1 MRLKITTAA
10 VAVFVTGVAAQ
21 DALAKRIAI
30 RVVPPAVRA
39 VTADVV
45 VVGKVASL
53 EADPVEAFP
62 QAGAEEKVAYKIALV
77 KVESAL
83 SGAKGLTHV
92 KVGFPA
98 AADNGGGRGP
108 RGGFGPITLADGQEG
123 CFFLAKHPVADF
135 YVINMGWNP
144 LDAKADG
151 HKADLATAKTALAVV
166 ADPAKA
172 LKADKADDRFTAAA
186 VLVSKYRTPPEGV
199 EVVEE
204 KIPAAETKAIFA
216 ALLARED
223 WSAADPVTGQTATT
237 LFGQL
242 GVGPGQGF
250 KPKPN
255 TGTDYNAYI
264 KTAVKEWVPTMP
276 ESYSIVRLVRK
287 K

>member
-10 VAVFVTGVAAQ
+10 VAVLVVSVAAQ
-21 DALAKRIAI
+21 DAAGKRIAI

-39 VTADVV
+39 VAADVV

-62 QAGAEEKVAYKIALV
+62 LAGAEEKVAYKIALV
-77 KVESAL
+77 KVETAL

-98 AADNGGGRGP
+98 AGGGG
-108 RGGFGPITLADGQEG
+108 RGGFGPITLADGQDG

-151 HKADLATAKTALAVV
+151 YKTDLATAKTALAVV

-237 LFGQL
+237 LFNQL

-250 KPKPN
+250 NPKPN

-264 KTAVKEWVPTMP
+264 KSAVKEWVPTMP